1 MASSIIM
8 SALVV
13 SYDQAKEV
21 ALSIGMK
28 DDKLTHF
35 KCALVASA
43 IAAFVGNPVD
53 ILKSRT
59 IMLNKHEYKDE

>member
-1 MASSIIM
+1 M
-8 SALVV
+8 SATIVT
-13 SYDQAKEV
+13 YDQAKQV

-53 ILKSRT
+53 ILKART

>member
-8 SALVV
+8 STCMV

-21 ALSIGMK
+21 ALSIGMA

-35 KCALVASA
+35 KCAIIASVIATFVA
-43 IAAFVGNPVD
+43 NPVD
-53 ILKSRT
+53 VLKSRT

>member
-8 SALVV
+8 SASMV

-21 ALSIGMK
+21 ALSNGMK

-35 KCALVASA
+35 KCALIASA

-53 ILKSRT
+53 ILKART
-59 IMLNKHEYKDE
+59 IMLNKRKSKDE